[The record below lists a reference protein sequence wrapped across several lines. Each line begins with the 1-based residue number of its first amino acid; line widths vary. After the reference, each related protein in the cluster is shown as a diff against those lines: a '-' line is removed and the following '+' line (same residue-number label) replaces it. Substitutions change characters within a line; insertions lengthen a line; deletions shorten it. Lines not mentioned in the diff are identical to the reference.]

1 MTWNQVAE
9 VFNAK
14 HPFYRGF
21 CQISNLSHCRGYKRS
36 QDTYGKRNLGKQ
48 FYIIDNQA
56 CCKGR
61 GRSPQTSFD
70 RFVGGNLRRN
80 SMLSKTLSAKHGE
93 AVADPCGKAGKC
105 QCLKPNLT
113 YCCGTQRTAA
123 GHVLQKDTCDQT
135 AVNASDEKD
144 LVGGAIDV

>member
-1 MTWNQVAE
+1 
-9 VFNAK
+9 
-14 HPFYRGF
+14 
-21 CQISNLSHCRGYKRS
+21 
-36 QDTYGKRNLGKQ
+36 
-48 FYIIDNQA
+48 
-56 CCKGR
+56 
-61 GRSPQTSFD
+61 
-70 RFVGGNLRRN
+70 
-80 SMLSKTLSAKHGE
+80 MLSKTLSAKHGE

-113 YCCGTQRTAA
+113 YADLHNSGKQGAGIGKACCGTQRTAA